1 MRRKTNR
8 NLKEKENLVNGSK
21 DQAIKKLTE
30 QLKEEAS
37 KIGLVVL
44 EREKFIALAQCRNLL
59 EDIAKLSN
67 QEILAKI
74 AMVELIKKTITQ
86 H

>member
-1 MRRKTNR
+1 MSRKRTNR
-8 NLKEKENLVNGSK
+8 NPKENLVNGSK
-21 DQAIKKLTE
+21 DQTIKELKE
-30 QLKEEAS
+30 KLKEEAS

-74 AMVELIKKTITQ
+74 AMIELIKETVKQ

>member
-1 MRRKTNR
+1 MSRKRTNR
-8 NLKEKENLVNGSK
+8 NPKENLVNGSK
-21 DQAIKKLTE
+21 DQAIKKLKE
-30 QLKEEAS
+30 ELKEKAS

-74 AMVELIKKTITQ
+74 AMVELIKETIKQ

>member
-21 DQAIKKLTE
+21 DQAIKKLKE
-30 QLKEEAS
+30 ELKEKAS

-44 EREKFIALAQCRNLL
+44 EREEYITLAQCRYLL
-59 EDIAKLSN
+59 IDIAKVLKE
-67 QEILAKI
+67 EIASKF
-74 AMVELIKKTITQ
+74 AMLELIKVTLK

>member
-1 MRRKTNR
+1 MRKKTNR

-37 KIGLVVL
+37 KIGLVVNK
-44 EREKFIALAQCRNLL
+44 REEYITLAQCRYLL
-59 EDIAKLSN
+59 IDIAKVLKEDIASKF
-67 QEILAKI
+67 
-74 AMVELIKKTITQ
+74 AMLELIKVTLK

>member
-37 KIGLVVL
+37 KIGLVVIK
-44 EREKFIALAQCRNLL
+44 REKYITLAQCRYLL
-59 EDIAKLSN
+59 IDIAKVLKE
-67 QEILAKI
+67 EIASKF
-74 AMVELIKKTITQ
+74 AMLELIKVTLK

>member
-30 QLKEEAS
+30 QLKE
-37 KIGLVVL
+37 
-44 EREKFIALAQCRNLL
+44 
-59 EDIAKLSN
+59 
-67 QEILAKI
+67 
-74 AMVELIKKTITQ
+74 
-86 H
+86 

>member
-1 MRRKTNR
+1 MSRKRTNR
-8 NLKEKENLVNGSK
+8 NPKENLVNGSK
-21 DQAIKKLTE
+21 DQTIKELKE
-30 QLKEEAS
+30 KLKEEAS

-74 AMVELIKKTITQ
+74 AMVELIKETVKQ